1 MTGYRKFVIYL
12 MQTAY
17 LVAMVIGQR
26 IMELV
31 GLNFTCV
38 IVTLA
43 AVNFAPMIIDLAT
56 KGYDKFFYWH
66 DHRHDVKP
74 PKPIKVKTRRF
85 RGV

>member
-1 MTGYRKFVIYL
+1 MLFRS
-12 MQTAY
+12 
-17 LVAMVIGQR
+17 
-26 IMELV
+26 
-31 GLNFTCV
+31 V

-56 KGYDKFFYWH
+56 KGYDKFFYWY
-66 DHRHDVKP
+66 DHLHDVKP